1 MTAHAQLQVAIMSRQ
16 LTIFQCSS
24 QSSASSQLQP
34 SIHFDDSVSDDIF
47 DMDDDNC
54 DDVSLSTVHDLQAD
68 NLGKLNSSFLKV
80 AIP

>member
-47 DMDDDNC
+47 DIWMMTT
-54 DDVSLSTVHDLQAD
+54 VMITVHDLQAD